1 MAVTGKEIID
11 LTLDRIR
18 KITEQCRG
26 LQGFLIFHSF
36 GGGTGSG
43 FSSLLME
50 RLSGEYPK
58 RSKLSFSIYP
68 APQVISIMK
77 QLFFI

>member
-1 MAVTGKEIID
+1 M
-11 LTLDRIR
+11 DRIR
-18 KITEQCRG
+18 KITEYCQG

-58 RSKLSFSIYP
+58 KSKLAFSIYP
-68 APQVISIMK
+68 APQVIR
-77 QLFFI
+77 